1 MRPMADSFS
10 LPAGREA
17 DVSRQPDGRLLR
29 RYRDARDTRPEADL
43 MHYLHQQ
50 GYPVPRVYWAVGR
63 DLVMEF
69 VEGPTMAEAALSGA
83 VSQAESG
90 AMLADLH
97 DRLHAVAPRYGGP
110 AIIHLD
116 LHPQNVLLGPTG
128 PVLID
133 WPNAQEGRPSLD
145 VAMTAVI
152 LAQVSVGGPI
162 GVDLDLSVMLAAF
175 LTGCADDPRCSL
187 DAALKLRSK
196 NPTMRPQELAR
207 LDDARALIEDM
218 AG

>member
-1 MRPMADSFS
+1 MGSGSPLSPGEGATVRPMADSFS

-29 RYRDARDTRPEADL
+29 RYRDARDTRSLEL
-43 MHYLHQQ
+43 CLRLSQ
-50 GYPVPRVYWAVGR
+50 GPCLLTSTTACTRWHRA
-63 DLVMEF
+63 
-69 VEGPTMAEAALSGA
+69 TAARPS
-83 VSQAESG
+83 SIWTCI
-90 AMLADLH
+90 
-97 DRLHAVAPRYGGP
+97 RR
-110 AIIHLD
+110 
-116 LHPQNVLLGPTG
+116 NVLLGPTG
-128 PVLID
+128 PVLMD

-152 LAQVSVGGPI
+152 LAQVSVGDLI
-162 GVDLDLSVMLAAF
+162 GVDLDLSVMLAAL
-175 LTGCADDPRCSL
+175 LTGRADDPRCSL